1 MNKKDI
7 AALVFILVQSDM
19 FVNVISHIKCHC
31 DSWFDGFFPENNC
44 HVEIRELTQDLR
56 SDIVKELAQLAGQ
69 RRFAGCPGGDGRV
82 NAVGFLYV
90 KARRTT
96 AVVLLGQR
104 RSHLGIHRSHPGSTL
119 CSGCSRR
126 VLDTVLL
133 EASGT
138 ADQQF
143 EDRPREKKP
152 RQLRGTSKN

>member
-19 FVNVISHIKCHC
+19 FVNVIGHIKCHC

-90 KARRTT
+90 KDEVTWAYIDLIQEAHSVVG
-96 AVVLLGQR
+96 AVVEYWTQ
-104 RSHLGIHRSHPGSTL
+104 SFWKH
-119 CSGCSRR
+119 R
-126 VLDTVLL
+126 VL
-133 EASGT
+133 
-138 ADQQF
+138 
-143 EDRPREKKP
+143 R
-152 RQLRGTSKN
+152 TSNLSTGQERKATTTERNI